1 MDSGK
6 RSQPLRCVC
15 VKDRGQRGE
24 MNTSVRRGCRERSQ
38 TQRFVGETEKGQRD
52 YGVATS
58 SRLLKI
64 VGLLGEYRSLL

>member
-1 MDSGK
+1 
-6 RSQPLRCVC
+6 
-15 VKDRGQRGE
+15 